1 MRSVA
6 FALALCLSAPPL
18 AAQPAPSAPDAG
30 VTPNAARQRLVRA
43 SVAVREGTTER
54 GLGVVLAADGR
65 IFTALACVQGVRDLR
80 VVYPDGRV
88 DRARV
93 AAIDSAWGVAVLEGS
108 GARWPEGVSLDE
120 RDGRS
125 GDAAAWLP
133 AHGQRPV
140 AGTLA
145 RRRSFVGSGS
155 VLLRDAWEI
164 TPIPPRGAAGSG
176 VMHISTGALV
186 GLVVPPA
193 GDVAITGAES
203 LFAVPLQVLRGITQR
218 AVENARP
225 WVGVVTREIRMGE
238 DPILGSGGLRVIDVQ
253 PGSPAQRAGIR
264 AGDRGDVI
272 VSVDG
277 RRVTSLAELGQSME
291 GRHPGDTVV
300 IQVMRRNAQ
309 IDVPVLLEAL
319 PTTPP
324 RRE

>member
-1 MRSVA
+1 MRTVA
-6 FALALCLSAPPL
+6 LALALCLSASPL
-18 AAQPAPSAPDAG
+18 AAQPAPTAPDAG
-30 VTPNAARQRLVRA
+30 VTPTAARQRLVRA
-43 SVAVREGTTER
+43 TVVVREGTAER
-54 GLGVVLAADGR
+54 GLGVVLATDGR
-65 IFTALACVQGVRDLR
+65 IFTALSCVQGVRDLR

-93 AAIDSAWGVAVLEGS
+93 AAIDSAWGVAALEGS
-108 GARWPEGVSLDE
+108 GARWPEGLSLDE

-125 GDAAAWLP
+125 GEAAAWLP

-155 VLLRDAWEI
+155 TLLRDAWEI

-176 VMHISTGALV
+176 VMHVSTGALV
-186 GLVVPPA
+186 GLVVPPS
-193 GDVAITGAES
+193 GDVSITGAES
-203 LFAVPLQVLRGITQR
+203 LFAVPLHVLRGITQR

-253 PGSPAQRAGIR
+253 PGSPAARAGIR

-291 GRHPGDTVV
+291 GHHPGDTVV